1 MKGKPMKKDIE
12 IDNSDELLDDYDF
25 SKGIRGKYVERFA
38 KGSNV
43 VVLAPDIAEFFPD
56 SESVNNVLRML
67 VEIAGKSVHK
77 KRN

>member
-1 MKGKPMKKDIE
+1 MKMDIE

-77 KRN
+77 K

>member
-12 IDNSDELLDDYDF
+12 IDNSDELLDGYDF
-25 SKGIRGKYVERFA
+25 SRGIRGKYIERFA

-77 KRN
+77 K